1 MSDDPQAPYAA
12 ALASLPLMTVRRL
25 AALIGAGAP
34 EAVWHTAAGGGARTL
49 AGVAAVLGAAAP
61 DVSTRWSTAAGRYDV
76 AASWA
81 RLRDAGRSALWLG
94 GPGYPPRLDA
104 DPEPPPVL
112 FVEGALDHIARPST
126 ALVGTRAATGYGR
139 DVARLLGRQLAEA
152 GVVVVS
158 GLALGIDG
166 AAHEGAL
173 AAMGAPPVAVV
184 GSGLDVVYPRRHARL
199 WQRVAG
205 AGAILTEAPPGS
217 APEPWRFPLRNRI
230 IAGLSDVVVVVESR
244 ATGGSM
250 HTVDHA
256 HVRSR
261 PVLAVP
267 GSIMS
272 GQSAGTNQLL
282 AEGATPVRDVDDIL
296 VALSLAGCRA
306 PVGRSAHCAVES
318 GPGPEPQAPLDAT
331 AQLVLDAVDWTP
343 TRTDEILRRTGMS
356 LSVAA
361 VALTR
366 LEVLGR
372 VRGGGG
378 WWERSGH
385 ADRCG

>member
-1 MSDDPQAPYAA
+1 MTDDSQAPYAA

-25 AALIGAGAP
+25 TALIGAGAP
-34 EAVWHTAAGGGARTL
+34 EGVWRAVSAGEVRSL
-49 AGVAAVLGAAAP
+49 PSVASVLGASARE
-61 DVSTRWSTAAGRYDV
+61 VSSRWTSTARRHDV
-76 AASWA
+76 VATWAAM
-81 RLRDAGRSALWLG
+81 RDVGRSAVWFG
-94 GPGYPPRLDA
+94 GPGYPPPLAA

-112 FVEGALDHIARPST
+112 FFEGCLEHVTAPAA

-173 AAMGAPPVAVV
+173 AATAAPPTAVV

-199 WQRVAG
+199 WQRVAT
-205 AGAILTEAPPGS
+205 AGVLLTEAPPGT

-230 IAGLSDVVVVVESR
+230 IAGLADVVVVVESR

-256 HVRSR
+256 HARGR

-272 GQSAGTNQLL
+272 GQSTGTNQLL
-282 AEGATPVRDVDDIL
+282 ADGATPVRDVDDVL
-296 VALSLAGCRA
+296 VALSLAGRRL
-306 PVGRSAHCAVES
+306 PTERSPEGAVES
-318 GPGPEPQAPLDAT
+318 VTRPAALDPT
-331 AQLVLDAVDWTP
+331 AETVLRAVDWTP
-343 TRTDEILRRTGMS
+343 TRTDEILRRTGLS
-356 LSVAA
+356 LSAAA
-361 VALTR
+361 VTLNR
-366 LEVLGR
+366 LEVLGH

-378 WWERSGH
+378 WWERHGH
-385 ADRCG
+385 ADRSG